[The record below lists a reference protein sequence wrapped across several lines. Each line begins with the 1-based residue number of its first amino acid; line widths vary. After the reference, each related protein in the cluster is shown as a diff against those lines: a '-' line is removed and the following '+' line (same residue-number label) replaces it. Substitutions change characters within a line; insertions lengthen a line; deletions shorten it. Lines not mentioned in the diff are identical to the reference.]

1 MKKNNFKI
9 VKIDKSKN
17 LFNYEKKIL
26 INELILDLKLGY
38 YDFEKEKAQKVKFS
52 LEIDYQD
59 KKPSNDKD
67 IKSIVNYGTIVKF
80 ITKLIKKKHYNF
92 LETLAEAV
100 FDELF
105 KDKRIAKIM
114 LKIEKLEILKQCS
127 SVGIQITKKEVMISS
142 EIGKEVIKKELPL
155 IPKLPGV
162 YRMLNDK
169 GDILYVGKAKNLPN
183 RLKSY
188 VSEKNHI
195 IRTERML
202 SQTRKLEI
210 TTTSN
215 ESEALL
221 LEANLIKKYKPKF
234 NILLRDDKSF
244 PFIFIGNKDKW
255 PQIKRHRGKKT
266 KKGFYF
272 GPFASAGSANWTIKM
287 IQKIFHL
294 RVCDDTVFK
303 NRERPCILYQIKRCS
318 GPCVGYIEKN
328 EYKKTVDDAIEFVS
342 GKSRKI
348 QKSLSDQME
357 KASDNLDFEKA
368 GILRDRIKS
377 LNIIQSSQRINEAN
391 LIEAD
396 VIAGY
401 KESGKTCIQVFF
413 YRSKQNWG
421 NQAFFPKHDPDE
433 KLSDILNSFVS
444 QFYENKSVPS
454 SIILSEEIKE
464 KILIEKTL
472 SQKEE
477 KQIDISIAKKG
488 SKLKVINQA
497 IKNAKDS
504 LTRKLYESQNNRELF
519 DAVANKFNLETN
531 INLIEVYDN
540 SHIQGTNSVG
550 ALIAYGD
557 EGFIKKR
564 YRKFNIKI
572 QKNEQDDYG
581 MMREVLNRRFKR
593 AIQEKDN
600 YLTFPDLVL
609 IDGGKGQY
617 SVARETLNELGLHDL
632 PIVAIAKGKQRNS
645 GNETFFHN
653 GKEFKFIK
661 NDPTLFFLQ
670 RIRDESHRF
679 AISAHRA
686 KRKKGISKSLLDQ
699 IEGIGSIRKRALL
712 NHFGSARAVE
722 SASLDEIKSVEGVE
736 AKVAKKIYNFFHE

>member
-1 MKKNNFKI
+1 
-9 VKIDKSKN
+9 
-17 LFNYEKKIL
+17 
-26 INELILDLKLGY
+26 
-38 YDFEKEKAQKVKFS
+38 
-52 LEIDYQD
+52 
-59 KKPSNDKD
+59 
-67 IKSIVNYGTIVKF
+67 
-80 ITKLIKKKHYNF
+80 
-92 LETLAEAV
+92 
-100 FDELF
+100 
-105 KDKRIAKIM
+105 
-114 LKIEKLEILKQCS
+114 
-127 SVGIQITKKEVMISS
+127 MISS
-142 EIGKEVIKKELPL
+142 NLGKEVIKKELPL

-162 YRMLNDK
+162 YRMLNSK
-169 GDILYVGKAKNLPN
+169 NEILYVGKAKNLPN

-188 VSEKNHI
+188 VTEKNHI

-202 SQTRKLEI
+202 SQTKRIEI
-210 TTTSN
+210 TSTSN

-244 PFIFIGNKDKW
+244 PFIFIGNEDKW
-255 PQIKRHRGKKT
+255 PQIKRHRGKKD
-266 KKGFYF
+266 KKGFFF

-318 GPCVGYIEKN
+318 GPCVGYIKEKD
-328 EYKKTVDDAIEFVS
+328 YKQTVDDAIEFVS
-342 GKSRKI
+342 GKSRRI
-348 QKSLSDQME
+348 QKNLSSQME
-357 KASDNLDFEKA
+357 KASEDLDFERA
-368 GILRDRIKS
+368 SILRDRIKS

-391 LIEAD
+391 LTEAD

-421 NQAFFPKHDPDE
+421 NQAFYPKHDPDE
-433 KLSDILNSFVS
+433 NLKEILNSFVS

-454 SIILSEEIKE
+454 SIILSEEIRE
-464 KILIEKTL
+464 KALIEKTL
-472 SQKEE
+472 SKKEN
-477 KQIDISIAKKG
+477 KQINISIAKKG
-488 SKLKVINQA
+488 SKLKLVNQA

-504 LTRKLYESQNNRELF
+504 LNRKLYESQNNKEVFESVAKKF
-519 DAVANKFNLETN
+519 DLETN

-550 ALIAYGD
+550 ALISYGE

-572 QKNEQDDYG
+572 QKNKQDDFG
-581 MMREVLNRRFKR
+581 MMKEVLNRRFKK

-600 YLTFPDLVL
+600 FLTFPDLVL
-609 IDGGKGQY
+609 VDGGKGQY
-617 SVARETLNELGLHDL
+617 SAARECLNELGLHDI
-632 PIVAIAKGKQRNS
+632 PVIAIAKGKFRNS

-653 GKEFKFIK
+653 GKEFKFAK

-686 KRKKGISKSLLDQ
+686 KRKKGMSQSLLDQ
-699 IEGIGSIRKRALL
+699 IDGIGSIRKRALL

-722 SASLDEIKSVEGVE
+722 SASLDEIQSVEGVE
-736 AKVAKKIYNFFHE
+736 EKVAKKIYNYFHE

>member
-1 MKKNNFKI
+1 
-9 VKIDKSKN
+9 
-17 LFNYEKKIL
+17 
-26 INELILDLKLGY
+26 
-38 YDFEKEKAQKVKFS
+38 
-52 LEIDYQD
+52 
-59 KKPSNDKD
+59 
-67 IKSIVNYGTIVKF
+67 
-80 ITKLIKKKHYNF
+80 
-92 LETLAEAV
+92 
-100 FDELF
+100 
-105 KDKRIAKIM
+105 
-114 LKIEKLEILKQCS
+114 
-127 SVGIQITKKEVMISS
+127 MISS
-142 EIGKEVIKKELPL
+142 DIGKEIIKKELPL
-155 IPKLPGV
+155 MPKLPGV
-162 YRMLNDK
+162 YKMLNAK
-169 GDILYVGKAKNLPN
+169 NEILYVGKAKNLTN

-202 SQTRKLEI
+202 SQTKKLEI

-221 LEANLIKKYKPKF
+221 LEANLIKKYKPKY

-255 PQIKRHRGKKT
+255 PQIKRHRGKKS
-266 KKGFYF
+266 KEGFYF

-294 RVCDDTVFK
+294 RVCDDNVFK

-318 GPCVGYIEKN
+318 GPCVNYINKK
-328 EYKKTVDDAIEFVS
+328 EYDQTVEDAIEFVS

-348 QKSLSDQME
+348 QKNLSKQLE
-357 KASDNLDFEKA
+357 KASEELDFEKA
-368 GILRDRIKS
+368 VILRDRIKS

-391 LIEAD
+391 LLEAD

-433 KLSDILNSFVS
+433 NLKEILNSFIS
-444 QFYENKSVPS
+444 QFYENKSVPKT
-454 SIILSEEIKE
+454 IIINEEIKE
-464 KILIEKTL
+464 KALIEKTL
-472 SQKEE
+472 SKKENKE
-477 KQIDISIAKKG
+477 INISVAKKG

-504 LTRKLYESQNNRELF
+504 LNRKLYESQNNKDLF
-519 DAVANKFNLETN
+519 DKVSKKFDLETN
-531 INLIEVYDN
+531 INMVEVYDN
-540 SHIQGTNSVG
+540 SHMQGTNSVG
-550 ALIAYGD
+550 ALIAFGE

-572 QKNEQDDYG
+572 KQNEQDDYG
-581 MMREVLNRRFKR
+581 MMKEVLNRRFKK

-609 IDGGKGQY
+609 VDGGKGQY
-617 SVARETLNELGLHDL
+617 SSSRETLYELGLHDI
-632 PIVAIAKGKQRNS
+632 PIIAIAKGKFRKS

-653 GKEFKFIK
+653 GKTYKFEK

-670 RIRDESHRF
+670 RIRDEAHRF

-699 IEGIGSIRKRALL
+699 IEGIGSMRKKALL

-722 SASLDEIKSVEGVE
+722 SASFDEIKSVEGVE
-736 AKVAKKIYNFFHE
+736 EKVAKKIYNFFHE

>member
-1 MKKNNFKI
+1 
-9 VKIDKSKN
+9 
-17 LFNYEKKIL
+17 
-26 INELILDLKLGY
+26 
-38 YDFEKEKAQKVKFS
+38 
-52 LEIDYQD
+52 
-59 KKPSNDKD
+59 
-67 IKSIVNYGTIVKF
+67 
-80 ITKLIKKKHYNF
+80 
-92 LETLAEAV
+92 
-100 FDELF
+100 
-105 KDKRIAKIM
+105 
-114 LKIEKLEILKQCS
+114 
-127 SVGIQITKKEVMISS
+127 MISS
-142 EIGKEVIKKELPL
+142 DIGKKVIKKELPL

-169 GDILYVGKAKNLPN
+169 NEILYVGKAKNLPN

-188 VSEKNHI
+188 IAEKNHV

-202 SQTRKLEI
+202 SQTKKLEI

-221 LEANLIKKYKPKF
+221 LEANLIKKHKPKF

-255 PQIKRHRGKKT
+255 PQIKRYRGKKD
-266 KKGFYF
+266 KEGFYF

-303 NRERPCILYQIKRCS
+303 NRERPCILYEIKRCS
-318 GPCVGYIEKN
+318 GPCVGYIKKE
-328 EYKKTVDDAIEFVS
+328 EYKKTVNDAIEFVS

-357 KASDNLDFEKA
+357 KASEDLDFEKA
-368 GILRDRIKS
+368 VILRDRIKS

-421 NQAFFPKHDPDE
+421 NQSFFPKHDPDE
-433 KLSDILNSFVS
+433 KLSNILNSFVS

-454 SIILSEEIKE
+454 SIILSEQIKE
-464 KILIEKTL
+464 KVLIAKTL
-472 SQKEE
+472 SQKEK
-477 KQIDISIAKKG
+477 KQINISVAKKG
-488 SKLKVINQA
+488 SKLKVINNA

-504 LTRKLYESQNNRELF
+504 LNRKLYESQNNRELF
-519 DAVANKFNLETN
+519 DAVTKKFNLETN

-550 ALIAYGD
+550 ALITYGD

-564 YRKFNIKI
+564 YRKFNIKV
-572 QKNEQDDYG
+572 QKNKQDDYG
-581 MMREVLNRRFKR
+581 MMREILNRRFKR
-593 AIQEKDN
+593 AVQEKDN

-609 IDGGKGQY
+609 VDGGKGQY
-617 SVARETLNELGLHDL
+617 SVARETLNELGLHDI
-632 PIVAIAKGKQRNS
+632 PILAIAKGKFRNS

-653 GKEFKFIK
+653 GKGFKFAK

-679 AISAHRA
+679 VISAHRA

-736 AKVAKKIYNFFHE
+736 VKVAKKIYNFFHE

>member
-1 MKKNNFKI
+1 M
-9 VKIDKSKN
+9 
-17 LFNYEKKIL
+17 
-26 INELILDLKLGY
+26 
-38 YDFEKEKAQKVKFS
+38 
-52 LEIDYQD
+52 
-59 KKPSNDKD
+59 
-67 IKSIVNYGTIVKF
+67 
-80 ITKLIKKKHYNF
+80 IT
-92 LETLAEAV
+92 
-100 FDELF
+100 
-105 KDKRIAKIM
+105 
-114 LKIEKLEILKQCS
+114 
-127 SVGIQITKKEVMISS
+127 S
-142 EIGKEVIKKELPL
+142 EQGKEVIKKELPL
-155 IPKLPGV
+155 MPKLPGV
-162 YRMLNDK
+162 YRMLNANNE
-169 GDILYVGKAKNLPN
+169 ILYVGKAKNLPN

-188 VSEKNHI
+188 VIEKNHI

-202 SQTRKLEI
+202 SQTKKIEI

-255 PQIKRHRGKKT
+255 PQIKKHRGKKDRE
-266 KKGFYF
+266 GFFF

-303 NRERPCILYQIKRCS
+303 KRERPCILYQIKRCS
-318 GPCVGYIEKN
+318 GPCVGFIKEA
-328 EYKKTVDDAIEFVS
+328 EYKKTVNDAIEFVS

-348 QKSLSDQME
+348 QTNLSNQME
-357 KASDNLDFEKA
+357 KASEGLDFEKA
-368 GILRDRIKS
+368 AILRDRIKS

-421 NQAFFPKHDPDE
+421 NQAFFPKHDPGE
-433 KLSDILNSFVS
+433 NLNEVLNSFVS
-444 QFYENKSVPS
+444 QFYENKSVPKL
-454 SIILSEEIKE
+454 IILSDQIKE
-464 KILIEKTL
+464 KNLIEKTL
-472 SQKEE
+472 SKKENKE
-477 KQIDISIAKKG
+477 VQISIAKKG
-488 SKLKVINQA
+488 SKLKVVNLA

-504 LTRKLYESQNNRELF
+504 LNRKLYESQNNKELF
-519 DAVANKFNLETN
+519 EQVSKKFNLDSN

-540 SHIQGTNSVG
+540 SHIQGTSSVG
-550 ALIAYGD
+550 ALIAFGE

-564 YRKFNIKI
+564 YRKFNMKIK
-572 QKNEQDDYG
+572 KNENDDYG
-581 MMREVLNRRFKR
+581 MMKEVLYRRFKR

-600 YLTFPDLVL
+600 FLSFPDLVL

-617 SVARETLNELGLHDL
+617 SVARETMNELGLHDI
-632 PIVAIAKGKQRNS
+632 PIVAIAKGKYRNS

-653 GKEFKFIK
+653 GKEFKFQK

-686 KRKKGISKSLLDQ
+686 KRKKGMTKSLLDQ
-699 IEGIGSIRKRALL
+699 IQGIGSMRKRALL
-712 NHFGSARAVE
+712 NHFGSARAIE
-722 SASLDEIKSVEGVE
+722 SASLDEIESVEGVE
-736 AKVAKKIYNFFHE
+736 EKVAKKIYNFFHE

>member
-1 MKKNNFKI
+1 
-9 VKIDKSKN
+9 
-17 LFNYEKKIL
+17 
-26 INELILDLKLGY
+26 
-38 YDFEKEKAQKVKFS
+38 
-52 LEIDYQD
+52 
-59 KKPSNDKD
+59 
-67 IKSIVNYGTIVKF
+67 
-80 ITKLIKKKHYNF
+80 
-92 LETLAEAV
+92 
-100 FDELF
+100 
-105 KDKRIAKIM
+105 
-114 LKIEKLEILKQCS
+114 
-127 SVGIQITKKEVMISS
+127 MISS
-142 EIGKEVIKKELPL
+142 DIGKEVIKKELPL

-162 YRMLNDK
+162 YKMLNDK
-169 GDILYVGKAKNLPN
+169 EQILYVGKAKNLPN

-202 SQTRKLEI
+202 SQTKKIEI

-221 LEANLIKKYKPKF
+221 LEANLIKKHKPKF

-244 PFIFIGNKDKW
+244 PFIFIGNKEKW
-255 PQIKRHRGKKT
+255 SQIKRHRGKKI
-266 KKGFYF
+266 KEGFYF

-303 NRERPCILYQIKRCS
+303 NRKRPCILYQIKRCS
-318 GPCVGYIEKN
+318 GPCVGYIDIN

-348 QKSLSDQME
+348 QKSLSNQME
-357 KASDNLDFEKA
+357 KASESLDFEKA

-391 LIEAD
+391 LVEAD
-396 VIAGY
+396 VIAAY
-401 KESGKTCIQVFF
+401 KESGQTCVQVFF

-433 KLSDILNSFVS
+433 NLSNILNSFVS

-454 SIILSEEIKE
+454 SIILSQEIKE
-464 KILIEKTL
+464 KILIEQTL
-472 SQKEE
+472 SQKEG
-477 KQIDISIAKKG
+477 KQVNISVAKKG

-497 IKNAKDS
+497 IKNAKDG
-504 LTRKLYESQNNRELF
+504 LNRKLYETQNNRELF
-519 DAVANKFNLETN
+519 ESVISKFNLETN
-531 INLIEVYDN
+531 ISLIEVYDN
-540 SHIQGTNSVG
+540 SHIQGTDSVG
-550 ALIAYGD
+550 ALISYGED
-557 EGFIKKR
+557 GFIKKR
-564 YRKFNIKI
+564 YRKFNIKMK
-572 QKNEQDDYG
+572 KNAQDDYG
-581 MMREVLNRRFKR
+581 MMREVFTRRFKR
-593 AIQEKDN
+593 AVQEKEGH
-600 YLTFPDLVL
+600 LSFPDLIFV
-609 IDGGKGQY
+609 DGGKGQY
-617 SVARETLNELGLHDL
+617 SVARETLNELGLHDIPL
-632 PIVAIAKGKQRNS
+632 IAIAKGKFRNS

-653 GKEFKFIK
+653 GKEYKFSK

-686 KRKKGISKSLLDQ
+686 KRKRGISKSLLDQ
-699 IEGIGSIRKRALL
+699 IEGIGSMRKRSLL

-736 AKVAKKIYNFFHE
+736 EKVAKKIYNFFHE

>member
-1 MKKNNFKI
+1 MGY
-9 VKIDKSKN
+9 KS
-17 LFNYEKKIL
+17 
-26 INELILDLKLGY
+26 
-38 YDFEKEKAQKVKFS
+38 Q
-52 LEIDYQD
+52 
-59 KKPSNDKD
+59 
-67 IKSIVNYGTIVKF
+67 
-80 ITKLIKKKHYNF
+80 
-92 LETLAEAV
+92 
-100 FDELF
+100 
-105 KDKRIAKIM
+105 
-114 LKIEKLEILKQCS
+114 
-127 SVGIQITKKEVMISS
+127 KKEVMISS
-142 EIGKEVIKKELPL
+142 EIGKEIIKKELPL

-162 YRMLNDK
+162 YKMLSDK
-169 GDILYVGKAKNLPN
+169 DQILYVGKAKNLPN

-202 SQTRKLEI
+202 SQTRKIEI

-221 LEANLIKKYKPKF
+221 LEANLIKKHKPKF

-255 PQIKRHRGKKT
+255 SQIKRHRGKKT
-266 KKGFYF
+266 KEGFYF

-303 NRERPCILYQIKRCS
+303 NRQRPCILYQIKRCS
-318 GPCVGYIEKN
+318 GPCVGYIDES
-328 EYKKTVDDAIEFVS
+328 EYKRTVDDAIEFVS

-348 QKSLSDQME
+348 QKNLSNQME
-357 KASDNLDFEKA
+357 KASESLDFEKA

-391 LIEAD
+391 LVEAD
-396 VIAGY
+396 VIAAY
-401 KESGKTCIQVFF
+401 KESGQTCIQVFF

-433 KLSDILNSFVS
+433 NLGNILNSFVS

-454 SIILSEEIKE
+454 SIILSQEIKE
-464 KILIEKTL
+464 KILIEQTL
-472 SQKEE
+472 TQKES
-477 KQIDISIAKKG
+477 KQVNISVAKKG

-504 LTRKLYESQNNRELF
+504 LNRKLHETQNNRELF
-519 DAVANKFNLETN
+519 ESVVAKFNLETN

-550 ALIAYGD
+550 ALISYGD

-564 YRKFNIKI
+564 YRKFNIKMK
-572 QKNEQDDYG
+572 KNEQDDYG
-581 MMREVLNRRFKR
+581 MMKEVLTRRFKK
-593 AIQEKDN
+593 AVQEKEGH
-600 YLTFPDLVL
+600 LSFPDLIFV
-609 IDGGKGQY
+609 DGGKGQY
-617 SVARETLNELGLHDL
+617 SVARETLNELGLHDIPL
-632 PIVAIAKGKQRNS
+632 IAIAKGKFRNS

-653 GKEFKFIK
+653 GKEYKFSK

-686 KRKKGISKSLLDQ
+686 RRKKGISKSLLDQ

-736 AKVAKKIYNFFHE
+736 EKVAKKIYNFFHE

>member
-1 MKKNNFKI
+1 
-9 VKIDKSKN
+9 
-17 LFNYEKKIL
+17 
-26 INELILDLKLGY
+26 
-38 YDFEKEKAQKVKFS
+38 
-52 LEIDYQD
+52 
-59 KKPSNDKD
+59 
-67 IKSIVNYGTIVKF
+67 
-80 ITKLIKKKHYNF
+80 
-92 LETLAEAV
+92 
-100 FDELF
+100 
-105 KDKRIAKIM
+105 
-114 LKIEKLEILKQCS
+114 
-127 SVGIQITKKEVMISS
+127 MISS

-162 YRMLNDK
+162 YRMLNSK
-169 GDILYVGKAKNLPN
+169 GEILYVGKAKNLPN

-188 VSEKNHI
+188 VSERNHI
-195 IRTERML
+195 IRTGRML

-221 LEANLIKKYKPKF
+221 LEANLIKKFKPKF

-244 PFIFIGNKDKW
+244 PFIFVGNKDNW
-255 PQIKRHRGKKT
+255 PQIKRHRGKKA
-266 KKGFYF
+266 KDGFYF

-318 GPCVGYIEKN
+318 APCVGYVTKEDYQQTVN
-328 EYKKTVDDAIEFVS
+328 EAIEFVS
-342 GKSRKI
+342 GKSRRI
-348 QKSLSDQME
+348 QKNLSNQME
-357 KASDNLDFEKA
+357 KASLELEFEKA
-368 GILRDRIKS
+368 VILRDRIKS

-391 LIEAD
+391 LVEAD

-433 KLSDILNSFVS
+433 KLSEIINSFVS
-444 QFYENKSVPS
+444 QFYENKTVPS
-454 SIILSEEIKE
+454 AIILSEEIKE
-464 KILIEKTL
+464 KVLIEKTL
-472 SQKEE
+472 SNKEG
-477 KQIDISIAKKG
+477 KQINISVAKKG

-504 LTRKLYESQNNRELF
+504 LNRKLYESQNNRELF
-519 DAVANKFNLETN
+519 DAVAKKFNIETN

-550 ALIAYGD
+550 ALISYGD
-557 EGFIKKR
+557 EGFVKKR
-564 YRKFNIKI
+564 YRKFNIKYKI
-572 QKNEQDDYG
+572 NEQDDYG

-593 AIQEKDN
+593 AVQEKDN
-600 YLTFPDLVL
+600 YLTFPDLILV
-609 IDGGKGQY
+609 DGGKGQY
-617 SVARETLNELGLHDL
+617 SVARESLNELGLHDI
-632 PIVAIAKGKQRNS
+632 PIVAIAKGKYRNS
-645 GNETFFHN
+645 GDETFFHN
-653 GKEFKFIK
+653 GKEYKFSK

-670 RIRDESHRF
+670 RIRDEAHRF
-679 AISAHRA
+679 AISTHRA

-712 NHFGSARAVE
+712 NHFGSARSVE
-722 SASLDEIKSVEGVE
+722 SASLEEIKSVEGVE
-736 AKVAKKIYNFFHE
+736 DKVAKKIYNFFHE

>member
-1 MKKNNFKI
+1 
-9 VKIDKSKN
+9 
-17 LFNYEKKIL
+17 
-26 INELILDLKLGY
+26 
-38 YDFEKEKAQKVKFS
+38 
-52 LEIDYQD
+52 
-59 KKPSNDKD
+59 
-67 IKSIVNYGTIVKF
+67 
-80 ITKLIKKKHYNF
+80 
-92 LETLAEAV
+92 
-100 FDELF
+100 
-105 KDKRIAKIM
+105 
-114 LKIEKLEILKQCS
+114 
-127 SVGIQITKKEVMISS
+127 MISS

-169 GDILYVGKAKNLPN
+169 GEILYVGKAKNLPN

-188 VSEKNHI
+188 IAEKNHI

-202 SQTRKLEI
+202 SQTKKLEI

-221 LEANLIKKYKPKF
+221 LEANLIKKHKPKF

-244 PFIFIGNKDKW
+244 PFIFIGNKDVW
-255 PQIKRHRGKKT
+255 PQIRRHRGKKT
-266 KKGFYF
+266 KEGFYF

-318 GPCVGYIEKN
+318 GPCVGYVEK
-328 EYKKTVDDAIEFVS
+328 EDYKKTVDDAIEFVS

-357 KASDNLDFEKA
+357 KASEDLDFEKA
-368 GILRDRIKS
+368 VILRDRIKS

-433 KLSDILNSFVS
+433 SLSNILNSFVS

-454 SIILSEEIKE
+454 SIIISEEIKE
-464 KILIEKTL
+464 KNLIEKTL
-472 SQKEE
+472 SKKEG
-477 KQIDISIAKKG
+477 KQVNLSVAKKG

-497 IKNAKDS
+497 TKNAKES
-504 LTRKLYESQNNRELF
+504 LNRKLYESQNNRELF
-519 DAVANKFNLETN
+519 DSVASKFNLETN
-531 INLIEVYDN
+531 INLVEVYDN

-550 ALIAYGD
+550 ALIAFGE

-564 YRKFNIKI
+564 YRKFNIKSK
-572 QKNEQDDYG
+572 KNEQDDYG

-600 YLTFPDLVL
+600 YLSFPDLV
-609 IDGGKGQY
+609 IVDGGKGQY
-617 SVARETLNELGLHDL
+617 SVARDSLNELGLHEI
-632 PIVAIAKGKQRNS
+632 PIIAIAKGKFRNS

-653 GKEFKFIK
+653 GKEHKFNK

-686 KRKKGISKSLLDQ
+686 KRKRGISTVSYTHLTLPT
-699 IEGIGSIRKRALL
+699 KR
-712 NHFGSARAVE
+712 
-722 SASLDEIKSVEGVE
+722 SV
-736 AKVAKKIYNFFHE
+736 

>member
-1 MKKNNFKI
+1 ML
-9 VKIDKSKN
+9 S
-17 LFNYEKKIL
+17 
-26 INELILDLKLGY
+26 
-38 YDFEKEKAQKVKFS
+38 
-52 LEIDYQD
+52 
-59 KKPSNDKD
+59 SN
-67 IKSIVNYGTIVKF
+67 
-80 ITKLIKKKHYNF
+80 
-92 LETLAEAV
+92 
-100 FDELF
+100 
-105 KDKRIAKIM
+105 
-114 LKIEKLEILKQCS
+114 
-127 SVGIQITKKEVMISS
+127 
-142 EIGKEVIKKELPL
+142 IGKEVIKKELPL

-162 YRMLNDK
+162 YRMLNSK
-169 GDILYVGKAKNLPN
+169 NEILYVGKAKNLPN

-188 VSEKNHI
+188 ISEKNHI

-202 SQTRKLEI
+202 SQTKKLEI

-221 LEANLIKKYKPKF
+221 LEANLIKKYKPRF

-244 PFIFIGNKDKW
+244 PFIFIGNEDKW
-255 PQIKRHRGKKT
+255 PQIKRHRGKKD
-266 KKGFYF
+266 KKGFFF

-318 GPCVGYIEKN
+318 GPCVGYIKEN
-328 EYKKTVDDAIEFVS
+328 DYKQTVENAIEFVS

-348 QKSLSDQME
+348 QKNLSTQME
-357 KASDNLDFEKA
+357 KASEELDFEKA
-368 GILRDRIKS
+368 TILRDRIKA

-391 LIEAD
+391 LVEAD

-421 NQAFFPKHDPDE
+421 NQAFYPKHDPDE
-433 KLSDILNSFVS
+433 NLKEILNSFVS
-444 QFYENKSVPS
+444 QFYENKSVPA
-454 SIILSEEIKE
+454 SIIISNDIRE
-464 KILIEKTL
+464 KVLIEKAL
-472 SQKEE
+472 SKKEN
-477 KQIDISIAKKG
+477 KQINISTAKKG
-488 SKLKVINQA
+488 SKLKVISQA

-504 LTRKLYESQNNRELF
+504 LNRKLYESQNNKEIF
-519 DAVANKFNLETN
+519 EAVSKKFNLETN
-531 INLIEVYDN
+531 ISLIEVYDN

-550 ALIAYGD
+550 ALISYGE

-572 QKNEQDDYG
+572 EKNKQDDFG
-581 MMREVLNRRFKR
+581 MMKEVLNRRFKK

-600 YLTFPDLVL
+600 FLTFPDLVL
-609 IDGGKGQY
+609 VDGGKGQY
-617 SVARETLNELGLHDL
+617 SVARESLNELGLHDI
-632 PIVAIAKGKQRNS
+632 PIIAIAKGKFRNS
-645 GNETFFHN
+645 GNETFFHD
-653 GKEFKFIK
+653 GKEFKFAK

-686 KRKKGISKSLLDQ
+686 KRKKGMTQSLLDQ
-699 IEGIGSIRKRALL
+699 IGGVGSIKKRALL

-722 SASLDEIKSVEGVE
+722 SASLDEIQSVEGVE
-736 AKVAKKIYNFFHE
+736 EKVAKKIYNFFHE